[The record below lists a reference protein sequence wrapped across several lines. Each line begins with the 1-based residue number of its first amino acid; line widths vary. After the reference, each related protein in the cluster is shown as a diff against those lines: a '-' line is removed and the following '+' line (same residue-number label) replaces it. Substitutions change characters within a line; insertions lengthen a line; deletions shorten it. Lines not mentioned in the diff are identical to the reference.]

1 MKQAHRKFLLL
12 LSFLAL
18 FVTAATA
25 QQPPD
30 QPPPVNVV
38 GKWTIYSTGG
48 PKNRTETKLVEI
60 KQEGNKLSGHFKGPY
75 QSGGIEG
82 TIEDQHIV
90 FHTKTRQVLNFR
102 GHVEG
107 DTIKGTW
114 GTRGIAGEWE
124 ARRQ

>member
-1 MKQAHRKFLLL
+1 LLCSSL
-12 LSFLAL
+12 L
-18 FVTAATA
+18 
-25 QQPPD
+25 QPHNKRLTSRPLSMSLVSGRSIR
-30 QPPPVNVV
+30 QC
-38 GKWTIYSTGG
+38 G

-75 QSGGIEG
+75 QSGFIEG
-82 TIEDQHIV
+82 TIEGHHIV

-114 GTRGIAGEWE
+114 GTRGIPGEWE

>member
-25 QQPPD
+25 QQAPD
-30 QPPPVNVV
+30 QPPPVNVA
-38 GKWTIYSTGG
+38 GKWKIYSTGG

-60 KQEGNKLSGHFKGPY
+60 KQEGNKLGGHFKGPY

-82 TIEDQHIV
+82 TIEGHHIV

-114 GTRGIAGEWE
+114 GTRGIPGEWE

>member
-1 MKQAHRKFLLL
+1 MKHAHRKFLLVL
-12 LSFLAL
+12 ALLAL
-18 FVTAATA
+18 FVTVAAS

-30 QPPPVNVV
+30 QRPPVNVA

-48 PKNRTETKLVEI
+48 PKNRTETKFVEI

-82 TIEDQHIV
+82 TIEGHHIV
-90 FHTKTRQVLNFR
+90 FHTKTHQILNFR
-102 GHVEG
+102 GHFDG
-107 DTIKGTW
+107 DAIKGTW
-114 GTRGIAGEWE
+114 GTRGMPGEWE

>member
-1 MKQAHRKFLLL
+1 MKHAQGKFLLVL
-12 LSFLAL
+12 AFLAL
-18 FVTAATA
+18 FVTVAAS

-30 QPPPVNVV
+30 QRPPVNVA

-48 PKNRTETKLVEI
+48 PKNRTETKFVEI

-82 TIEDQHIV
+82 TIEGHHIV
-90 FHTKTRQVLNFR
+90 FHTKTRQILNFR
-102 GHVEG
+102 GHVDG
-107 DTIKGTW
+107 DAIKGTW
-114 GTRGIAGEWE
+114 GTRGMPGEWE